1 MRRPVNRGFTKPGA
15 IGPIVFSPSS
25 FEQIVTALKISPEE
39 YRSSPKL
46 KEWVRRNKDQKYVPT
61 DLLKAFGFCVEVRY
75 AIDTPKRRA

>member
-46 KEWVRRNKDQKYVPT
+46 KEWVRRNKDQKKDQKYVPT
-61 DLLKAFGFCVEVRY
+61 DLLKSLWILCRG
-75 AIDTPKRRA
+75 PLGN